1 MQTRERQTDTVCRRQ
16 KGRATEIKKRET
28 ETERHTHRQT
38 AAAARGPSESRSPRP
53 RRAEGLGV
61 SSPLARPTRPGS
73 RSWLP
78 GGGNSPGYS
87 LGEGTALT
95 PLGPRV
101 PKASSSPSTGWWFD
115 ACGLSNLNGV
125 YYPARHHARKLNGI
139 RWHYFQGPSY
149 SLRATRMML
158 RPAAV

>member
-1 MQTRERQTDTVCRRQ
+1 MQ
-16 KGRATEIKKRET
+16 
-28 ETERHTHRQT
+28 ETERQGNRDQRGRQRQRDTHTGRQQQQHGDHQR
-38 AAAARGPSESRSPRP
+38 AALQGPTQQRVWESPRP
-53 RRAEGLGV
+53 
-61 SSPLARPTRPGS
+61 SPSPTQPGS

-78 GGGNSPGYS
+78 GGSNSPDYS